1 MQNPYKSESSNL
13 HKGHRAR
20 VKEHFVRSGGEDFT
34 DVQML
39 EMALFFAIPQGDTNE
54 LAHRLM
60 NKFGSISAVLDA
72 PHEQLTDVP
81 GIGDN
86 AASFLNFSVALARRY
101 RLDKIADDN
110 LFENADKIGRY
121 LMAFLMG
128 ASGEQTVLMCLDGK
142 RRLLF
147 CEKVFSDGMTEM
159 TPAIVRKIA
168 ELALSHR
175 AHGVVLAHNH
185 PSGICEPSE
194 YDITATNALNM
205 ALAGVGITLI
215 EHYVIT
221 DEEYSPIMSY
231 IAEHGYENI

>member
-1 MQNPYKSESSNL
+1 M
-13 HKGHRAR
+13 
-20 VKEHFVRSGGEDFT
+20 KERFARSGGEDFT
-34 DVQML
+34 DVQLL

-60 NKFGSISAVLDA
+60 NKFGSVSAVLDA
-72 PHEQLTDVP
+72 PREQLTDVP

-86 AASFLNFSVALARRY
+86 AASFLNFTVALARRY
-101 RLDKIADDN
+101 RIDKIADDN
-110 LFENADKIGRY
+110 VFENADKIGRY
-121 LMAFLMG
+121 LLAFFMG
-128 ASGEQTVLMCLDGK
+128 VRGEQTVLMCLDGK
-142 RRLLF
+142 RRLLS

-159 TPAIVRKIA
+159 TPAVARRIA
-168 ELALSHR
+168 ELALSLR
-175 AHGVVLAHNH
+175 AQGVVLAHNH

-221 DEEYSPIMSY
+221 DEEFLPIKSY
-231 IAEHGYENI
+231 ITEHGYENV